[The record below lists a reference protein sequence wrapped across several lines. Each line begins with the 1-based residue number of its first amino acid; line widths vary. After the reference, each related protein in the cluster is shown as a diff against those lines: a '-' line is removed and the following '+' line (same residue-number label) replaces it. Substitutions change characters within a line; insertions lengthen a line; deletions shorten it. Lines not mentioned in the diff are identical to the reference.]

1 MTTRKV
7 MSTPMRTSMRVPFDQ
22 EGFELNRPRR
32 ATILGF
38 RPAGT
43 WDRITN
49 DACQQRRRRCARV
62 DRTPWVIGRCSRSMV
77 CEAACA
83 IGAVRAA
90 TRPCARRPLAARGNR
105 AERSACPAAR
115 RLSAA
120 PRNATARRLPPR
132 PAMRAIDGLPRRMIG
147 ANGRRRTRPTQRALL
162 QACGQAG
169 RAPMPSPGR
178 TRPRARLPATAC
190 FCAEASVDPP
200 AFEAIIYRRSSIC
213 RAQSRGGGLMHL
225 RLSAHIVAVAAA
237 PTSGGTTMT
246 RTTFITTLA
255 VLAIMAGGGRVAFS
269 QETLKVAIPQR
280 GAWDAGVA
288 ELGQRGGIFKKHG
301 LDLEILYVQAGP
313 ESIQAVI
320 GGSMDIA
327 TAAGVSAAVGTF
339 AKGAPIRIIGSE
351 MIGAPDLYW
360 YVPANSPIRKVEDFN
375 GKTVAFS
382 LTGSSSHAALL
393 ALIAQHKLTAKP
405 TSTGNIAATITQTMT
420 GQVDVGFGAAPFG
433 LDLVEDGKI
442 RIVAT
447 GSDVASLRTRTVRVN
462 LTSVNVLQNRR
473 DAIVRFNRAYQ
484 ETVAWMYSDPAALK
498 HYAEY
503 SNLPEKIVLRVRDL
517 IPKESMAT
525 ERVEGIDQIMA
536 DAVAG
541 KFIPAPLTAE
551 QVKELLQIPK

>member
-1 MTTRKV
+1 MA
-7 MSTPMRTSMRVPFDQ
+7 
-22 EGFELNRPRR
+22 GIELGQRSERR
-32 ATILGF
+32 FKRAPK
-38 RPAGT
+38 PAE
-43 WDRITN
+43 
-49 DACQQRRRRCARV
+49 RRRLLPAELVREHVRRQLLDSALRH
-62 DRTPWVIGRCSRSMV
+62 RS
-77 CEAACA
+77 
-83 IGAVRAA
+83 
-90 TRPCARRPLAARGNR
+90 TRLRSKPSSTGDRRPVEPNPVG
-105 AERSACPAAR
+105 
-115 RLSAA
+115 
-120 PRNATARRLPPR
+120 
-132 PAMRAIDGLPRRMIG
+132 
-147 ANGRRRTRPTQRALL
+147 GR
-162 QACGQAG
+162 
-169 RAPMPSPGR
+169 
-178 TRPRARLPATAC
+178 
-190 FCAEASVDPP
+190 
-200 AFEAIIYRRSSIC
+200 
-213 RAQSRGGGLMHL
+213 LMHL
-225 RLSAHIVAVAAA
+225 QLSAHIVGVAAA
-237 PTSGGTTMT
+237 ATSGGTTIDLGRDNMT

-255 VLAIMAGGGRVAFS
+255 VLAIMAGGGRVACS

-360 YVPANSPIRKVEDFN
+360 YVPTNSPIRKVEDFN

-393 ALIAQHKLTAKP
+393 ALIAQYKVTAKP
-405 TSTGNIAATITQTMT
+405 TSTGNITATITQTMT

-442 RIVAT
+442 RIIAT
-447 GSDVASLRTRTVRVN
+447 GNDVASLRTRTVRVN

-503 SNLPEKIVLRVRDL
+503 SNLPEKIVLRVREL

-541 KFIPAPLTAE
+541 KFIPAPLTSE
-551 QVKELLQIPK
+551 QVKELLQIPN